1 MIIRLGVNSDASKKS
16 QDAKTLAM
24 LNPMA
29 GNDSPIPPK
38 SGDQWGT
45 PKSTV
50 SDNGGGG
57 ESSVTLV
64 TPPAITLPKGGG
76 AIRGIGEKFAANPV
90 NGTGS
95 LSVPLATSPGRSGF
109 GPQLSLNYDS
119 GSGNGPFGYGW
130 SLSIPSITCK
140 TNKGLP
146 QYSDSEESDVYI
158 LSGAEDLVPVLQPD
172 GTRFKDAT
180 TAPGFIIHRYRPR
193 VESLFAR
200 IERWTEIETQQIH
213 WRTITRDNVTTLYG
227 KDPKSRIAD
236 AARIFSWSICQSY
249 DDKGN
254 AIIYEYAEENADSID
269 LTKANERNRA
279 RTANRYPK
287 RIKYGN
293 RTPNRNA
300 AAWQA
305 TDPSLLP
312 NETWMFEVVLDYG
325 EGHYTESAA
334 DAQNQIFA
342 QAQINPAAQWLARQD
357 PFSHYRACFEVRTYR
372 LCRRVL
378 MFHHFPAELGS
389 ADCLVRSTEFSYVEN
404 PANTFVAS
412 VSQSG
417 FVRQGNQ
424 YLKKSLPPL
433 DFEYSQAPSPDPL
446 AQRPIRDVDP
456 ESLENLPIGLDGHNY
471 TWVDLDGEGSS
482 GILAE
487 QAGAWYYKRNL
498 SANNLVVEDGS
509 QRTHA
514 RFGPIEAVASKPAV
528 ALAGGGQFM
537 DLAGDGQIDV
547 VQMEGAVRGFYERT
561 DDADW
566 APFKPFPSWPN
577 ENTLDPDLKF
587 VDLTGDGFVD
597 ILITE
602 GDVLSWYPSLAED
615 VHASALTVRPW
626 TY

>member
-1 MIIRLGVNSDASKKS
+1 MIIRLGVNSDASKKN
-16 QDAKTLAM
+16 QDAKTLEM

-64 TPPAITLPKGGG
+64 TPPAIALPKGGG

-119 GSGNGPFGYGW
+119 GSGNGRFGYGW

-193 VESLFAR
+193 VENLFAR
-200 IERWTEIETQQIH
+200 IERWTEIATQQIH

-378 MFHHFPAELGS
+378 MFHHFPAELRI

-433 DFEYSQAPSPDPL
+433 EFEYSQAPIPDQL

-456 ESLENLPIGLDGHNY
+456 ESLENLPIGLGGHNY
-471 TWVDLDGEGSS
+471 TRVDLDGEGSS

-528 ALAGGGQFM
+528 ALAGSGQFM
-537 DLAGDGQIDV
+537 DFAGDGQIDV

-577 ENTLDPDLKF
+577 ESALDPALKF
-587 VDLTGDGFVD
+587 VDLTGDGFAD

-602 GDVLSWYPSLAED
+602 GDVLTWYPIAG
-615 VHASALTVRPW
+615 
-626 TY
+626 